1 MDLAKVVH
9 GRTVTEV
16 GVRDDP
22 DLGKGLERPI
32 HGRQMYFGM
41 LGPNQAGDVLG
52 TEVAIGVEQHPNHE
66 PARRCDSPAVGAD
79 LVEDVVDGTW
89 THRPSVGIA
98 AIGHPTPTP
107 DANPLQLRS
116 ESVDPPGRAT
126 VQRMQRLQRLQWVRG
141 LVAASALA
149 LLAACT
155 TAGGAVTSRPSSD
168 RLVVATTVAP
178 ITDIV
183 HQVVGG
189 DATVVGLIPEGVDS
203 HTFEPSPATIRDL
216 AGSNVL
222 FMDGLHLEGSTERQ
236 ARANLPQRH
245 SIVALGSRTIS
256 QREYAFDF
264 SFPESGGDPNPH
276 VWMAPRY
283 AKRFAEIVRDEMVQ
297 RDPRH
302 RTGYAARYRRYAE
315 QLDALDRAIAQA
327 VASIPKRDR
336 VLLTYHDAYAYFA
349 RDYGM
354 RVLGA
359 VQPNDFSEPS
369 ATEVRRLIDQLRA
382 TRVPAIFGSEV
393 FPSTV
398 LAQVARETG
407 VRYVDKLRDD
417 ELPGRPG
424 SPEHSYVGMMLRN
437 VELMTGALGGDR
449 TILRS
454 VPLSVSAAGPVR

>member
-1 MDLAKVVH
+1 M
-9 GRTVTEV
+9 R
-16 GVRDDP
+16 
-22 DLGKGLERPI
+22 
-32 HGRQMYFGM
+32 
-41 LGPNQAGDVLG
+41 
-52 TEVAIGVEQHPNHE
+52 
-66 PARRCDSPAVGAD
+66 
-79 LVEDVVDGTW
+79 
-89 THRPSVGIA
+89 
-98 AIGHPTPTP
+98 
-107 DANPLQLRS
+107 
-116 ESVDPPGRAT
+116 
-126 VQRMQRLQRLQWVRG
+126 RLQWVRV
-141 LVAASALA
+141 LATISAIA

-155 TAGGAVTSRPSSD
+155 TAGGAVTSGSSGD

-183 HQVVGG
+183 QQVVGG

-216 AGSNVL
+216 AGADVL

-236 ARANLPQRH
+236 ARANLPHRR
-245 SIVALGSRTIS
+245 SIVALGSRVLS
-256 QREYAFDF
+256 PRGYAFDF
-264 SFPESGGDPNPH
+264 SFPKSGGDPNPH

-283 AKRFAEIVRDEMVQ
+283 AKRFAEIVRDEMMQ
-297 RDPRH
+297 RDARH
-302 RTGYAARYRRYAE
+302 RAGYQERYRRYAE

-327 VASIPKRDR
+327 VASIPKADR

-369 ATEVRRLIDQLRA
+369 ASEVRRLIDQLRT

-417 ELPGRPG
+417 ELPGRQG
-424 SPEHSYVGMMLRN
+424 SPEHSYVGMMVRN

-449 TILRS
+449 TLLRS
-454 VPLSVSAAGPVR
+454 VPLSISEAPLTGPAR

>member
-1 MDLAKVVH
+1 M
-9 GRTVTEV
+9 R
-16 GVRDDP
+16 
-22 DLGKGLERPI
+22 
-32 HGRQMYFGM
+32 
-41 LGPNQAGDVLG
+41 
-52 TEVAIGVEQHPNHE
+52 
-66 PARRCDSPAVGAD
+66 
-79 LVEDVVDGTW
+79 
-89 THRPSVGIA
+89 
-98 AIGHPTPTP
+98 
-107 DANPLQLRS
+107 
-116 ESVDPPGRAT
+116 
-126 VQRMQRLQRLQWVRG
+126 RLQWVRG
-141 LVAASALA
+141 LATISAIA

-155 TAGGAVTSRPSSD
+155 TAGGAVTSESSGD

-183 HQVVGG
+183 QQVVGG
-189 DATVVGLIPEGVDS
+189 DAAVVGLIPAGVDS

-216 AGSNVL
+216 AGADVL

-236 ARANLPQRH
+236 ARANLPHRR
-245 SIVALGSRTIS
+245 SIVALGSRVLS
-256 QREYAFDF
+256 PREYAFDF
-264 SFPESGGDPNPH
+264 SFPKSGGDPNPH

-283 AKRFAEIVRDEMVQ
+283 AKRFAEIVRDEMMQ

-302 RTGYAARYRRYAE
+302 RVGYLARYRRYAE

-327 VASIPKRDR
+327 VASIPKADR

-369 ATEVRRLIDQLRA
+369 ASEVRRLIDQLRT

-417 ELPGRPG
+417 ELPGRQG
-424 SPEHSYVGMMLRN
+424 SPEHSYVGMMVRN

-449 TILRS
+449 TLLRS
-454 VPLSVSAAGPVR
+454 VPLSISEAPSTGPAR

>member
-1 MDLAKVVH
+1 
-9 GRTVTEV
+9 
-16 GVRDDP
+16 
-22 DLGKGLERPI
+22 
-32 HGRQMYFGM
+32 M
-41 LGPNQAGDVLG
+41 L
-52 TEVAIGVEQHPNHE
+52 
-66 PARRCDSPAVGAD
+66 
-79 LVEDVVDGTW
+79 
-89 THRPSVGIA
+89 
-98 AIGHPTPTP
+98 
-107 DANPLQLRS
+107 
-116 ESVDPPGRAT
+116 
-126 VQRMQRLQRLQWVRG
+126 RLQRVRV
-141 LVAASALA
+141 LATISAIA

-155 TAGGAVTSRPSSD
+155 TAGGAVTSGSSGD

-183 HQVVGG
+183 QQVVGG

-216 AGSNVL
+216 AGADVL

-236 ARANLPQRH
+236 ARANLPHRR
-245 SIVALGSRTIS
+245 SIVALGSRVLS
-256 QREYAFDF
+256 PRGYAFDF
-264 SFPESGGDPNPH
+264 SFPKSGGDPNPH

-297 RDPRH
+297 RDARH
-302 RTGYAARYRRYAE
+302 RAGYQERYRRYAE

-327 VASIPKRDR
+327 VASIPKADR

-369 ATEVRRLIDQLRA
+369 ASEVRRLIDQLRT

-417 ELPGRPG
+417 ELPGRQG
-424 SPEHSYVGMMLRN
+424 SPEHSYVGMMVRN
-437 VELMTGALGGDR
+437 VELMTGPLGGDR
-449 TILRS
+449 TLLRS
-454 VPLSVSAAGPVR
+454 VPLSISDAPSTGPAR